1 MRRLARGCTNESHP
15 LYGLFMGQLSN
26 AIFEWDEQD
35 YTLLKE
41 AKRAEMV
48 ASGIP
53 QPSGSAVIKAIT
65 KDEMAKHCRRRT
77 RGQSTTGKI
86 EDLLLSLT
94 SATDTLGVP
103 VLGEDMK
110 LIWEEEK
117 KHVPCFQDPPNIQ
130 LYTKTG
136 SIKKGGVELPVF
148 RCARGS
154 TSLESFHLHLN
165 RFIPGTA
172 ANALHFQA
180 YLLDGVTRWNEDRGT
195 ASITSGGD
203 GVRSFDTRLKAKVED
218 LAMTIHGRSPFSS
231 FSLPSDYTGELFGV
245 AYLYAQSGR
254 QLVSDKTDLDKD
266 IDEGFS
272 DDSDLDIIPSAAPD
286 MEEEPLPVIAMVD
299 SDSDE
304 ERVCIMNFA

>member
-1 MRRLARGCTNESHP
+1 M
-15 LYGLFMGQLSN
+15 
-26 AIFEWDEQD
+26 
-35 YTLLKE
+35 
-41 AKRAEMV
+41 
-48 ASGIP
+48 
-53 QPSGSAVIKAIT
+53 
-65 KDEMAKHCRRRT
+65 
-77 RGQSTTGKI
+77 
-86 EDLLLSLT
+86 
-94 SATDTLGVP
+94 TDTLGVP

-136 SIKKGGVELPVF
+136 SIKKGGEELPVF
-148 RCARGS
+148 RCAQGS

-172 ANALHFQA
+172 ANALHLQA

-195 ASITSGGD
+195 ASITSAGD
-203 GVRSFDTRLKAKVED
+203 GVRSFDIRLKAKVED

-266 IDEGFS
+266 TDEGFS
-272 DDSDLDIIPSAAPD
+272 DDSDLDIIPSAALD